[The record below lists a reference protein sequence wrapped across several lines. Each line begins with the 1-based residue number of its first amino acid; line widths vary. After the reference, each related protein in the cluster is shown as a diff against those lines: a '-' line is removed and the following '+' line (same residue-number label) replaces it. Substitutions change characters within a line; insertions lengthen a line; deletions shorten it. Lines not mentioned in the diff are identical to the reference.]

1 MPKSRA
7 DARLRSATMATR
19 SLRRHGQRCVY
30 TVTDLPVQRSG
41 LAGCNPLSN
50 ALSDTDEAYFWTA
63 LGATHIPVPNGEEQE
78 ISTPW
83 FRWKLLGDQAGLH
96 ILQGNPD
103 EGYAVERGR
112 CEERARLQVIC

>member
-1 MPKSRA
+1 
-7 DARLRSATMATR
+7 MATR

-112 CEERARLQVIC
+112 CEERARLQVIG